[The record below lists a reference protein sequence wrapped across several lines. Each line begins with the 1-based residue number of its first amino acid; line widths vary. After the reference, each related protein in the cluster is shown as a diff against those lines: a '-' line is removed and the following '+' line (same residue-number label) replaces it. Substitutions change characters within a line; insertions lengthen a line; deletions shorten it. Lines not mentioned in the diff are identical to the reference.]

1 MHSGTVRKTTQHL
14 APARPPFVEPGS
26 YNIYPGF
33 PLAPGKIGLGFE
45 AMADRILASGQ
56 RAVILDGFVGVIWD
70 QLVERLGSELGRK
83 GKKVRFIDIR
93 SSLLP
98 AGEITKLT
106 KPFLGGDDP
115 LFGRR
120 STLTLADFFDQN
132 HLRQLRPDPES
143 DLTVLF
149 GSGAA
154 LVGWEGLL
162 VYIDVPK
169 NEVQFRSRAGSI
181 LNLGATWPESPQVMY
196 KRFYFVDWP
205 ILNRHRKAYLN
216 SIDLFVDGQRPDEPA
231 VMDGDDVRD
240 GLSAMAVNCFRPRP
254 WFEPGPWGG
263 QWIKERIPH
272 VAEDVPNYAWSF
284 ELIYP
289 ENGIAF
295 SSDGILFEMSADFL
309 MLQHSRDVL
318 GKFSERFGYEFPI
331 RYDFLD
337 TFAGGNLSVQCH
349 PRPEYVHKHFGETFT
364 QDECYYILDCKPNA
378 RVYLGLQEDA
388 DPMAFRSELEK
399 SQTTGL
405 PVDIDSF
412 VNSEPVRKHDLFLIP
427 NGTIH
432 CSGIDNLV
440 LEISATPYIFTFK
453 MYDWLRMDLSGNPR
467 TLNIARAFEN
477 LYFDRRAKLI
487 RQDFISRPAVLGQ
500 GPDWKLVHL
509 PTHPGHFYDVHRIEF
524 LSVVD
529 VVTNGSCHVLNVV
542 EGTCVEIVTKRG
554 VRMPFNYAETFVVPA
569 AAESYQLINKGPGPA
584 KVVKT
589 FLKPDA
595 QPYAVPEGAKEND

>member
-1 MHSGTVRKTTQHL
+1 MQSGTVRKTTQHL
-14 APARPPFVEPGS
+14 APARPPLVEPGS

-33 PLAPGKIGLGFE
+33 PLAPGRIGLGFE

-70 QLVERLGSELGRK
+70 QVVERLGSELGGR
-83 GKKVRFIDIR
+83 GRKVRFIDVR
-93 SSLLP
+93 SALLP
-98 AGEITKLT
+98 GGQITKLI

-132 HLRQLRPDPES
+132 HLRQLRPDEKS
-143 DLTVLF
+143 DLAIIY

-154 LVGWEGLL
+154 LAGWGGLS
-162 VYIDVPK
+162 VYIDIPK

-181 LNLGATWPESPQVMY
+181 LNLGATRPESPQDMY

-205 ILNRHRKAYLN
+205 ILNRHRKTYLN

-240 GLSAMAVNCFRPRP
+240 GLSAMAANCFRPRP

-272 VAEDVPNYAWSF
+272 VAKDVPNYAWSF

-289 ENGIAF
+289 ENGISF
-295 SSDGILFEMSADFL
+295 SSDGILFELSSDFL

-318 GKFSERFGYEFPI
+318 GKFAERFGYEFPI

-349 PRPEYVHKHFGETFT
+349 PRPEYVQKHFGETFT
-364 QDECYYILDCKPNA
+364 QDECYYIFDCKPHA
-378 RVYLGLQEDA
+378 RVYLGFQEKV
-388 DPMAFRSELEK
+388 DPVAFRRELEK
-399 SQTTGL
+399 SYKEGS

-412 VNSEPVRKHDLFLIP
+412 VNSEPARKHDLFLIP

-477 LYFDRRAKLI
+477 LHFDRRAKLI
-487 RQDFISRPAVLGQ
+487 RRDFISRPVVLEQ

-509 PTHPGHFYDVHRIEF
+509 PTHPEHFYDVHRIEF
-524 LSVVD
+524 VSRVD
-529 VVTNGSCHVLNVV
+529 VETNGSCHVLNVV
-542 EGTCVEIVTKRG
+542 EGTCVEIVTKHG
-554 VRMPFNYAETFVVPA
+554 MRMVFSYAETFVVPA
-569 AAESYQLINKGPGPA
+569 AAESYKLINKGPVPA

-595 QPYAVPEGAKEND
+595 KPYAVPEGAKQNS